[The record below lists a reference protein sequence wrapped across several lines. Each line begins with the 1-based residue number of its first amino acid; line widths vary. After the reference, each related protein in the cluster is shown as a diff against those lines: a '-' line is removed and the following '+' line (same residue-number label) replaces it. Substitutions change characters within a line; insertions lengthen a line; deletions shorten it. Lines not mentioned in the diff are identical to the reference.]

1 MEISGMFHVVSTLS
15 EIARHAG
22 VGIGTVSRVLNDS
35 PHVSDAMRD
44 RVMASAEAVGYRASE
59 KRRPR
64 RSVSQGLVGVLV
76 AFFDAPS
83 VQQRFSGIIP
93 RVQSNDMNVVIY
105 NVVSPTQARSVLAD
119 LPRAKNLDGLI
130 IVSMPLT
137 GEEEVALR
145 KAAFPTALLD
155 SSAVGLPSIT
165 IDDRDGGRIAT
176 QHLLDLGH
184 RRIGFV
190 GEPVDNPFGF
200 VSSARREQGYLAAL
214 EGAGVAADPDLIRR
228 GSHLRS
234 AARQMTLDLMALPE
248 PPTAI
253 VASSDVQAVG
263 VLEAA
268 QSLGRRVPDDLS
280 VVGYDDIDIAPF
292 LGLTTVRQPLERS
305 GDRAA
310 EIVLQAM
317 NAARRPTLHETLEL
331 ELVVRSTTRPPR

>member
-1 MEISGMFHVVSTLS
+1 MTTLS

-35 PHVSDAMRD
+35 PHVSEAMRD
-44 RVMASAEAVGYRASE
+44 RVMAAAEAVGYKASE
-59 KRRPR
+59 RRRTR
-64 RSVSQGLVGVLV
+64 RTSSQGLVGVLV
-76 AFFDAPS
+76 AFFDAAS
-83 VQQRFSGIIP
+83 VQQRFSGIVP
-93 RVQSNDMNVVIY
+93 RVQSHDMNVVIY
-105 NVVSPTQARSVLAD
+105 NVVSPVQARAMLAD
-119 LPRAKNLDGLI
+119 LPRHANLDGLI
-130 IVSMPLT
+130 VVSMPVVPT
-137 GEEEVALR
+137 EVADLR
-145 KAAFPTALLD
+145 KASFPTVLLD
-155 SSAVGLPSIT
+155 CSAKGLPSIT
-165 IDDRDGGRIAT
+165 IDDHDGGRIAT

-214 EGAGVAADPDLIRR
+214 EGSGVATDPDLVRR

-268 QSLGRRVPDDLS
+268 QSLGLRVPDDLS